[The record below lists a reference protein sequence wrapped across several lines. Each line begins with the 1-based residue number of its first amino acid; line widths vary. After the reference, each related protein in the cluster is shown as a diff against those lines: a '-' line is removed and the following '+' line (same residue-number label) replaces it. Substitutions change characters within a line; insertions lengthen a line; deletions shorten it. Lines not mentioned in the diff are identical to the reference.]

1 MDPVT
6 SFDSAPRPALVHHV
20 LGRIL
25 AARTWEGDATTDL
38 AEQLIDSINPID
50 AVELG
55 GAVGS
60 AIAPLRG
67 SIDNLKQAMVVIE
80 ALDLYEAMPFIVEHL
95 EGGRPPVRE
104 PALLAARFAAHP
116 GSLPGLQALIQAGLP
131 YEGLNDTDRTL
142 VHHLTATS
150 KAAREATQPR
160 AEPLRSATF
169 SALPGVGHYGSD
181 PIAPIVYI
189 APDAGSVHDVFR
201 LMVDLRRV
209 GIRARRLPQR
219 KQTEPRAEWFASWSP
234 IITSG
239 GEGWWSQ
246 RQNVRIKPAGN
257 LTRAT
262 RRQIVQRVAGH
273 FSLKVAGTLRPES
286 TPLDSHPLDPEVFF
300 GGVLNGRET
309 VFLSGIRR
317 PRLSSISKSHPRLSP
332 RQVRGMYYWDFPQV
346 VGLRVFM
353 FLVSN
358 FGNRRDY
365 PAKAAGFVER
375 AHGEKRTPGAITRDG
390 QILWEESPS
399 VYIDDAGQTVHE
411 ALGLQDNVLAKF
423 TVGGSTEIS
432 VPALLE
438 PSLHTS
444 VHPNVQRGTPV
455 VKGTR
460 IPATTIARIFR
471 EGRLGQLST
480 NEIEKRVQEMYPSI
494 ELPEAQ
500 DAARL
505 GGDVLA
511 AS

>member
-55 GAVGS
+55 RAIGS

-67 SIDNLKQAMVVIE
+67 SVDDLKQAMLVIE

-95 EGGRPPVRE
+95 EGVRVPVRE

-116 GSLPGLQALIQAGLP
+116 GSLPGLPALIQVGLP
-131 YEGLNDTDRTL
+131 NEQLSETDRAL
-142 VHHLTATS
+142 VYHLTATGE
-150 KAAREATQPR
+150 KAREDIKSR
-160 AEPLRSATF
+160 AEPLRAATLSAF
-169 SALPGVGHYGSD
+169 PGVGRLGSD
-181 PIAPIVYI
+181 PVAPIVYI
-189 APDAGSVHDVFR
+189 APDAGSIHDVFR
-201 LMVDLRRV
+201 LVVELRRV
-209 GIRARRLPQR
+209 GVRTRRLPQR
-219 KQTEPRAEWFASWSP
+219 TQTEPSAEWFANWAP
-234 IITSG
+234 VVTGG
-239 GEGWWSQ
+239 GEGWWTR
-246 RQNVRIKPAGN
+246 RQNVVIKSTGS
-257 LTRAT
+257 LTSAA
-262 RRQIVQRVAGH
+262 RRDIVQRVVGH
-273 FSLKVAGTLRPES
+273 FSLNIAASLQPKSAL
-286 TPLDSHPLDPEVFF
+286 LDSHPLDPEVFF
-300 GGVLNGRET
+300 GGRLDGKET

-317 PRLSSISKSHPRLSP
+317 QRLSRVGKSYQRLAPRY
-332 RQVRGMYYWDFPQV
+332 VRGTYYWDFPQV
-346 VGLRVFM
+346 VGLRVLM

-358 FGNRRDY
+358 FGNRRNY
-365 PAKAAGFVER
+365 PATAARFVDR
-375 AHGEKRTPGAITRDG
+375 AHGERKSPGAITKDG
-390 QILWEESPS
+390 RILWEESPS
-399 VYIDDAGQTVHE
+399 IYVDDSGQTVHE
-411 ALGLQDNVLAKF
+411 ALGIQNNVLAKF

-438 PSLHTS
+438 PSVHTS
-444 VHPNVQRGTPV
+444 VHPSVQFGTPV

-460 IPATTIARIFR
+460 IPATTVARILR
-471 EGRLGQLST
+471 GARLKDLTPAETEEQ
-480 NEIEKRVQEMYPSI
+480 VQGMYPGI

-505 GGDVLA
+505 GERVLA

>member
-104 PALLAARFAAHP
+104 PALLAARFTAHP
-116 GSLPGLQALIQAGLP
+116 GALPGLQALIEAGLP
-131 YEGLNDTDRTL
+131 YEGLSDTDRAL
-142 VHHLTATS
+142 VHHLTATD
-150 KAAREATQPR
+150 KALREATQPR
-160 AEPLRSATF
+160 AEPSRAATF
-169 SALPGVGHYGSD
+169 SALPGAGHYGAD
-181 PIAPIVYI
+181 PVAPIVYI
-189 APDAGSVHDVFR
+189 APDAGSMHDVFR
-201 LMVDLRRV
+201 LAVDLRRV
-209 GIRARRLPQR
+209 GIRARRLPRR
-219 KQTEPRAEWFASWSP
+219 KQTEPRAEWFASWAP

-246 RQNVRIKPAGN
+246 RQNVRIKSTGSLA
-257 LTRAT
+257 RAA
-262 RRQIVQRVAGH
+262 RRDVVQRAARH
-273 FSLKVAGTLRPES
+273 FSLTVAAHLQPKDAL
-286 TPLDSHPLDPEVFF
+286 LDSHPLDPEVFF
-300 GGVLNGRET
+300 GGCLDGRET

-317 PRLSSISKSHPRLSP
+317 QRLSRVGKSYQRLAPRY
-332 RQVRGMYYWDFPQV
+332 VRGTYYWDFPQV
-346 VGLRVFM
+346 VGFRVLM

-358 FGNRRDY
+358 FGNRRNY
-365 PAKAAGFVER
+365 PATAARFVDL
-375 AHGEKRTPGAITRDG
+375 AHGERKSPGAITKDG
-390 QILWEESPS
+390 RILWEESPLIY
-399 VYIDDAGQTVHE
+399 VDDSGQTVHE
-411 ALGLQDNVLAKF
+411 ALGIQNNVLAKF
-423 TVGGSTEIS
+423 TVGGSAEIS

-438 PSLHTS
+438 PSVHTS
-444 VHPNVQRGTPV
+444 VHPSVQFGTPV

-460 IPATTIARIFR
+460 IPATTIARIVR
-471 EGRLGQLST
+471 EARLEKLT
-480 NEIEKRVQEMYPSI
+480 PAETEKRVQDMYPGI

-505 GGDVLA
+505 GEQVLA

>member
-1 MDPVT
+1 MGPVT
-6 SFDSAPRPALVHHV
+6 SFDSASRPALVHHV

-38 AEQLIDSINPID
+38 AQQLIDSIKPTD
-50 AVELG
+50 AAELG

-67 SIDNLKQAMVVIE
+67 SIENLKQAMVVIE

-104 PALLAARFAAHP
+104 PALLAARYAAHP

-131 YEGLNDTDRTL
+131 YAGLSDADRTL
-142 VHHLTATS
+142 VHHLTATG
-150 KAAREATQPR
+150 KATREATEPR
-160 AEPLRSATF
+160 VEPLRAATY
-169 SALPGVGHYGSD
+169 SALPGAGRYGSD
-181 PIAPIVYI
+181 PVAPIVYI
-189 APDAGSVHDVFR
+189 APDAGSVLDVFR

-209 GIRARRLPQR
+209 GVRARRLPQR

-239 GEGWWSQ
+239 EDGWWSQ
-246 RQNVRIKPAGN
+246 RQNVRIKSAGN

-262 RRQIVQRVAGH
+262 RRKIVQRVASQ
-273 FSLKVAGTLRPES
+273 FSLRVAAQLQS
-286 TPLDSHPLDPEVFF
+286 KDALLDSHPLDPEVFF
-300 GGVLNGRET
+300 GGRLDGRET

-317 PRLSSISKSHPRLSP
+317 QRLSRVGKSYQRLAPRY
-332 RQVRGMYYWDFPQV
+332 VRGTYYWDFPQV
-346 VGLRVFM
+346 VGFRVLM

-365 PAKAAGFVER
+365 PATAASFVDR
-375 AHGEKRTPGAITRDG
+375 AHGEQKSPGAITKDG
-390 QILWEESPS
+390 RILWEESPS
-399 VYIDDAGQTVHE
+399 IYVDDSGQTVHE
-411 ALGLQDNVLAKF
+411 ALGIRNNVLAKF
-423 TVGGSTEIS
+423 AVGGATEIS

-438 PSLHTS
+438 PSVHTS
-444 VHPNVQRGTPV
+444 VHPSVQFGTPV

-460 IPATTIARIFR
+460 IPATTVARILR
-471 EGRLGQLST
+471 EARLEELT
-480 NEIEKRVQEMYPSI
+480 PAETEERVQNIYPGI
-494 ELPEAQ
+494 ELAEAQ

-505 GGDVLA
+505 GELVLA